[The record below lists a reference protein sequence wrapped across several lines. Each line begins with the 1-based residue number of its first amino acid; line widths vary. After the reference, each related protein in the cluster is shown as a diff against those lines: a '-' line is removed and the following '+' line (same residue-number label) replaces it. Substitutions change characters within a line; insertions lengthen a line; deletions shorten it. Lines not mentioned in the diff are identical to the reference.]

1 MEIYEVNKTLDWE
14 TKVTE
19 ISENELDY
27 LINHR

>member
-1 MEIYEVNKTLDWE
+1 MEIYKVEKTEWE
-14 TKVTE
+14 TEVTE

>member
-1 MEIYEVNKTLDWE
+1 MEIHEVNKTIDWN
-14 TKVTE
+14 TQVNE

>member
-1 MEIYEVNKTLDWE
+1 MEIYEVEKTEWE
-14 TKVTE
+14 IEITE

>member
-14 TKVTE
+14 IEVTE